1 MFEQLCGSKKGQP
14 KLAQEKRYRFSSV
27 GYTAAFETLLEATR
41 QRDGFI
47 VLTGSAGIGK
57 TTLVEDLAARLRKD
71 GCLLGKVSNCR
82 VDAEELPQLVGFSF
96 GLKTGDTRKARLLVD
111 LKERLVGENSQGQ
124 DVILIIDEAH
134 DLSVAALDELH
145 LLFDLIAGHGHAVHI
160 ILVGLERLHE
170 RLQQPDCA
178 QIQQL
183 VVASGE
189 LPPLSASETH
199 AYVAHELGH
208 LGWRGDPV
216 ISADAKRLIHER
228 TGGVPRLINLSVG
241 HLLLHGRLGDARRL
255 EYCDVESVLEQIG
268 KDHPALPLNSQQA
281 QSLARIAPSEPLED
295 MDTPDVQ
302 DIGPSEPALRK
313 RVSPRIDGQPLNSA
327 MRDLKGWLRPLSG
340 WDWKWVL
347 AALSALALS
356 VSLTFGTLDG
366 DLSVPSDA
374 GKQGPQEW
382 PPVAATTAPEQPAPR
397 SADAPIEPNASRLP
411 PHALG
416 GVVDPPMDGDHMG
429 DLAPQL
435 VEEQPVNNGSD
446 GSTDVREN
454 TQEDQPTTVE
464 SAEIAE
470 AGPPSAAVPEDRT
483 QEDDA
488 RNKISELLANAQRAL
503 SKNRLTVPSGDNAYA
518 YYRAVLARDP
528 NNAKARAG
536 VQRIVQ
542 RYRLL
547 AQRRLDKGELGSARQ
562 FASRGLQI
570 QPNDQELLTISRQA
584 AEPNVASREPNLPEL
599 VKRIGSWFRSGD
611 TTNSAFLD
619 HDF

>member
-1 MFEQLCGSKKGQP
+1 MFEQLCGSKIGQP
-14 KLAQEKRYRFSSV
+14 RLAQEKRYRFSSV
-27 GYTAAFETLLEATR
+27 GYSAALETLLEATR
-41 QRDGFI
+41 QRDGFV

-57 TTLVEDLAARLRKD
+57 TTLVEDLSARLRKD

-82 VDAEELPQLVGFSF
+82 VNAEELPQLIGFSF
-96 GLKTGDTRKARLLVD
+96 GLKTGDTRKAKLLVD
-111 LKERLVGENSQGQ
+111 LKERLVGESSQGQ

-160 ILVGLERLHE
+160 ILVGLERLRE
-170 RLQQPDCA
+170 RLQQLDCA
-178 QIQQL
+178 QVQQL

-228 TGGVPRLINLSVG
+228 TGGVPRLINMTVG
-241 HLLLHGRLGDARRL
+241 HLLLHGRMRDARRL

-268 KDHPALPLNSQQA
+268 KDHPALPLNSQQV
-281 QSLARIAPSEPLED
+281 QSLARIAPSEPPED

-313 RVSPRIDGQPLNSA
+313 RVSPRIDGLPLNSA
-327 MRDLKGWLRPLSG
+327 MRDLKRCLRPLSG

-356 VSLTFGTLDG
+356 VSLTLGTIDG
-366 DLSVPSDA
+366 DHSVPSDA
-374 GKQGPQEW
+374 AKQGPREW
-382 PPVAATTAPEQPAPR
+382 LPVAATTAPEQPAPR
-397 SADAPIEPNASRLP
+397 SADAPVEPNPPRLP
-411 PHALG
+411 SHALG
-416 GVVDPPMDGDHMG
+416 GAVDPPMDVDQMG

-435 VEEQPVNNGSD
+435 VEEPPVNNGSD

-454 TQEDQPTTVE
+454 SRDQPTAVE
-464 SAEIAE
+464 SAEMAE
-470 AGPPSAAVPEDRT
+470 AGPPSAAVPEERNRK
-483 QEDDA
+483 DDA
-488 RNKISELLANAQRAL
+488 SNKISELLANAQRAL
-503 SKNRLTVPSGDNAYA
+503 STNRLTVPSGDNAYA
-518 YYRAVLARDP
+518 YYQAVLARDP

-547 AQRRLDKGELGSARQ
+547 AQRRLDKGEMGSARK

-599 VKRIGSWFRSGD
+599 VKRIGIWFRSGD